1 MDETSPG
8 TGKASVT
15 NTEKSLEKFHKMEN
29 RLGPMPERVFDD
41 ESSIRKESSDK
52 KKKYISKAMLQKEP
66 SPSVSS
72 TTPDIP
78 NSKEWPSC
86 FNIGKVKDNLSSCL
100 PLVKSR
106 LDISEHSSSEG
117 LPSCKVASDKSLVK
131 DKNLPIGISTL
142 TSEELQKLVTENLRN
157 LPSPPPNTKEI
168 LESVTRLCTPM
179 KDDTGS
185 KSEAIQPLTE
195 QPHNKPVGVAPVD
208 PRLGNITS
216 APIGSQG
223 FDRAQGNIGFA
234 SPPLGLPAHS
244 NRDPRSYIQQTT
256 SLPHKQFGPLPQQF
270 KQSTVLSTNISLGSQ
285 QSFPVSNNVP
295 SVCPLIPSQ
304 TTLNNTPPLCM
315 PLVSQPNSFQSPLL
329 PQPMPQYYD
338 YNHSSTRDPRAA
350 AGNRVGL
357 MPDKFTNSSVSF
369 FHDNIVS
376 PQYPTDV
383 NNSGILQSPR
393 QHFDDHVGPKTDLSM
408 PNYQYPQPL
417 LNNKPCHP
425 TGWSDV
431 SHNAH
436 HYQGSSGY
444 TAPNAYNSNFG
455 HQMGTLNNVHP
466 MFQTERHFGQNP
478 YRYVKPGVRPVSH
491 VDNALLRPVRREPIH
506 SKPYT
511 PCTYSEWKRSKQNAD
526 LPDDKRRYND
536 RIHTGSPPR
545 SSRSPPRRPKSPPR
559 RPRSPPTHSRSPPK
573 TSTASVKLDSDS
585 KQDGCSSDDL
595 NSPLNSLYGAV
606 IAAKTGR
613 GYGPQK
619 FKIPKRPQE
628 PLPNKQKTQASSDEV
643 PQSNVTNSEDAS
655 NKSVTESEA
664 QECIGEKKLLE
675 ELVGDDGKMMNS
687 LQEFIFTGLLK
698 NYSKKMLAEKN
709 IEANE
714 STLDK
719 MVKKLLEAS
728 DESDVSKH
736 LKKPTKRIID
746 SDSDDDCGSSS
757 AHDTHLSKETKV
769 EELLHSKKYKR
780 RIVENISSDSECSD
794 ASSSKVES
802 TKLKSNIIDDFD
814 NLTKSKQTSTC
825 TIDKYVSDDENILLA
840 HRLKR
845 QKPSKNDS
853 PTRALDDRRLSDDF
867 KIQNVTMSCNA
878 ETSHIDKSAIR
889 ITKKKRKIIMSDE
902 ESDFSEYNE
911 VPLDKQI
918 EDGEMVTSG
927 KSMIK
932 VKGKKTKL
940 CVGVKDKNS
949 SEFTV
954 FSSPQHI
961 DDLDVTLDEETP
973 ILKKPRR
980 KEDGL
985 SDTESVVTELYTGE
999 RGRIQ
1004 GDESDITRNIKPT
1017 KRGKAKKKQI
1027 KKLNKGITAVGSELN
1042 DEDALETT
1050 SESSDIHP
1058 TRKKFKKRNS
1068 LELLQEDVKDMFISD
1083 DVLTANG
1090 YRTCRLSKEI
1100 LDEMSEKMRTNS
1112 IKKTQTFEKIE
1123 TAIQEDMVVS
1133 CKSIESRDHLPI
1145 IKGANIVDKVVT
1157 DESSNVCS
1165 DTGTKKPKQKKT
1177 PNRKTSVIKLK
1188 KPVEATSSEHLSL
1201 LKEIPNKLVKKSSNE
1216 AFETVFSTAQYN
1228 GLSIISE
1235 SDQPSLPEFTFGQS
1249 IKENRDSII
1258 SLIEK
1263 SVSNWETKS
1272 STIVDQDP
1280 LKSSSLS
1287 SLETS
1292 VSDSFDD
1299 HTKSKTRSA
1308 QNHKLTKQ
1316 LLNNLNK
1323 LGKLKGATFAKKS
1336 NKKFI
1341 SEKSELSGT
1350 LESVAPM
1357 GESNT
1362 ESSVFIS
1369 QKTDEVCSEAEKSN
1383 SSAVLLCKDSLNRS
1397 GLNSVISWLLEGQ
1410 EKIHTLEK
1418 STNEEETALF
1428 VNIPTVTYNTRHKK
1442 IANKSELLKDVSE
1455 TRTLTRPI
1463 LSKPVES
1470 LPNTLSTLTH
1480 NVFNEEPSLTYEL
1493 PDTNISLVLNNE
1505 VSSKARKTE
1514 NRILSLVN
1522 SLSYKSPKS
1531 QRDIILEG
1539 SSKNS
1544 ATLFHNDIDSV
1555 SQLLAGSISTECK
1568 VDEFNVGIDDHMC
1581 QELNSFQG
1589 ELTATS
1595 TVLDD
1600 ESSSSCNIQEPTS
1613 LFDSFKI
1620 TESGNKTDF
1629 SSQRPTKS
1637 TKLFKSTKKSS
1648 TLFDAKSFP
1657 NPNITSICVGPVE
1670 ARLDGNAVLFCCH
1683 VNDCSFSSNDA
1694 TPYGHHLE
1702 HKHKSEKWDGFCSAC
1717 GKYVTAEKNVV
1728 SIINP
1733 YRHLLENHLVSRL
1746 KREMQNRRTLNF
1758 QNAEYENAT
1767 AIDKNRNK
1775 SSCISDELP
1784 ENVVNKVEITPL
1796 PSNLGE
1802 DLDDSIAAH
1811 NSNKDFTAP
1820 LSHPSQDF
1828 TVPVTQSSQDVTL
1841 PLAHPSKDVMVLAA
1855 YPSQDVTVLVPHQSQ
1870 DVTVSVAHTI
1880 QKITAPIAHP
1890 IQDISVPLAHSNQAV
1905 SDPLTLSSPNE
1916 DIDVTHCAPVFRI
1929 RVKRLPGDMLSFAK
1943 DNLPTP
1949 VDINETSN
1957 ENIDDTDVDVEGLTI
1972 DEEAF
1977 SPAQVS
1983 LDCSDSVFSEQ
1994 DIQQEPDNEQLVE
2007 DNFLPI
2013 LIESV
2018 TSLNPD
2024 ASSST
2029 FDNLESELTSP
2040 SKEIFDH
2047 SYARPTFS
2055 IADGEIVAVENTFL
2069 LKQSSSTRPSL
2080 LKLNPPVGVAAA
2092 STSKSACTVNK
2103 ATLSEK
2109 VGGAGSQRRKLQ
2121 HKSSQAPSYS
2131 KSQKMPEVYNIM
2143 LEPRKL
2149 RHLYKCMGQTCS
2161 YTTNVTKN
2169 YIAHCKEHEEM
2180 RKKPLRKQKGIDW
2193 RQCAYC
2199 CVNLKTVDELVDH
2212 IQSTHGHCLF
2222 QCTYC
2227 FFRAMSQS
2235 YVVLHQNT
2243 SHTGEQL
2250 AITMC
2255 KVVKNISERIDL
2267 IKERNEVVL
2276 PYICKQGTCN
2286 ERFYVH
2292 KDFYNHLTRQHSQL
2306 TMYSCHL
2313 CESTSFK
2320 PDTLMTHYKLHSYCF
2335 YQCMYCVHG
2344 GDTKED
2350 MHHHLCNFHPNQP
2363 STVLVR
2369 LFQTKDQSS
2378 AKNQVED
2385 LITIDLDQEV
2395 VFNGMLLMPTPGP
2408 IETDEDSE
2416 DENDMLNSPTE
2427 LAHNSGNNPVDG
2439 SVFKKQNINKA
2450 WKSGSANN
2458 KQLKKN
2464 TLVIPNN
2471 TPEVPFDY
2479 KNVDLAEIARTG
2491 LTGLELYLCGNVG
2504 CTYAGP
2510 TAANLK
2516 DHIYICDF
2524 ARDSR
2529 NLVCKHCRRGFKQTH
2544 TLVEHVRSHG
2554 TKRFGCWMSSVTS
2567 SCMSIFPTLSQ
2578 SAPLASMSFC
2588 AWSIHPVKQP
2598 MRVSSLSNS
2607 STTNVSKTSYGP
2619 NDVHQ
2624 LPMNAIFPQPI
2635 SCAVCQF
2642 TTKVRVNLVRHLELH
2657 SSSNLSV
2664 AAVPSDCPVNP
2675 VPCLDKKEL
2684 MFDKMV
2690 NLAASSHLRGEHK
2703 SDNTLSQED
2712 EAKIPKYIP
2721 EHMRYV
2727 CGVTNCKYMACDET
2741 MLRYHIRALHCD
2753 EMSYKC
2759 PHCEEHVLDKTKV
2772 AVSIERL
2779 TNMLI
2784 ISIRNLREDY
2794 HQKKVYLKTD
2804 KRPPHYSFIGHNR
2817 LSYLL
2822 FVKWLTTL
2830 QQNRDDHVLK
2840 RWNLVTNET
2849 VKVADLPQELYPT
2862 DLHWF
2867 PRAQVVGKKQGSDL
2881 LLITSAD
2888 GKFHLINRNGRIE
2901 KSVDAHKGAVLTGRW
2916 SFDGAGLLTA
2926 GEDGQVKIWSRSG
2939 MLRST
2944 IIQSD
2949 TPIYSAA
2956 WGPDSNQVLHTLGKN
2971 LVIKHLA
2978 PNSKPNRW
2986 KAHDGL
2992 ILKVAW
2998 NPSNNLIVS
3007 GGEDCHY
3014 KVWDTYGRQLFNSI
3028 THDYPITALSW
3039 SPGGGLFAVGSFNTL
3054 RLCDR
3059 VGWSYSLE
3067 KPNTGSIFNIAWS
3080 SDGTQVAGACG
3091 NGHVIFAHIIER
3103 RLEWKNYEASMTS
3116 RKSISVRDVSNEARE
3131 QLEFPDRVIKL
3142 ALGYNH
3148 LVVVTPSQ
3156 CHVYSTR
3163 NWNTPAIFNLRE
3175 GSVSMVLLAERHFLL
3190 AEKASVYLYNYDCKL
3205 ICSPRWAGMQPETL
3219 NLASIS
3225 ISNDT
3230 IAVRDQLDN
3239 KTVHLFEVGSARSLV
3254 DLPPLHHWVGVLE
3267 VALNQAGSALERQI
3281 AVVDRNRDLYL
3292 ALVRGTLHKK
3302 LRKLAPMIQSL
3313 GWNCDTNILAT
3324 VQDTNLTVWY
3334 YPMVLYA
3341 DSRLLKK
3348 TAHMKDSRQRMNNH
3362 RFDTNHKDPD
3372 KPVPIHASTHNQD
3385 FQTCY
3390 TTKIL
3395 RAFPKQCNSSQLRQW
3410 ELAHQWITKSRLP
3423 PGLNRR

>member
-1 MDETSPG
+1 MSEKDSLIKITMDETSPG

-52 KKKYISKAMLQKEP
+52 KKKYISKAMLQNRDILMIEFIQDHLQE
-66 SPSVSS
+66 V
-72 TTPDIP
+72 PDHLQEVP
-78 NSKEWPSC
+78 DHLQDVPDHLQE
-86 FNIGKVKDNLSSCL
+86 DLSHRQGDQDHHLKPPL
-100 PLVKSR
+100 PL
-106 LDISEHSSSEG
+106 
-117 LPSCKVASDKSLVK
+117 
-131 DKNLPIGISTL
+131 
-142 TSEELQKLVTENLRN
+142 
-157 LPSPPPNTKEI
+157 
-168 LESVTRLCTPM
+168 
-179 KDDTGS
+179 
-185 KSEAIQPLTE
+185 
-195 QPHNKPVGVAPVD
+195 
-208 PRLGNITS
+208 
-216 APIGSQG
+216 
-223 FDRAQGNIGFA
+223 
-234 SPPLGLPAHS
+234 S
-244 NRDPRSYIQQTT
+244 N
-256 SLPHKQFGPLPQQF
+256 
-270 KQSTVLSTNISLGSQ
+270 
-285 QSFPVSNNVP
+285 
-295 SVCPLIPSQ
+295 
-304 TTLNNTPPLCM
+304 
-315 PLVSQPNSFQSPLL
+315 
-329 PQPMPQYYD
+329 
-338 YNHSSTRDPRAA
+338 
-350 AGNRVGL
+350 
-357 MPDKFTNSSVSF
+357 
-369 FHDNIVS
+369 
-376 PQYPTDV
+376 
-383 NNSGILQSPR
+383 
-393 QHFDDHVGPKTDLSM
+393 
-408 PNYQYPQPL
+408 
-417 LNNKPCHP
+417 
-425 TGWSDV
+425 
-431 SHNAH
+431 
-436 HYQGSSGY
+436 
-444 TAPNAYNSNFG
+444 
-455 HQMGTLNNVHP
+455 
-466 MFQTERHFGQNP
+466 
-478 YRYVKPGVRPVSH
+478 
-491 VDNALLRPVRREPIH
+491 
-506 SKPYT
+506 
-511 PCTYSEWKRSKQNAD
+511 
-526 LPDDKRRYND
+526 
-536 RIHTGSPPR
+536 
-545 SSRSPPRRPKSPPR
+545 
-559 RPRSPPTHSRSPPK
+559 
-573 TSTASVKLDSDS
+573 LDSDS
-585 KQDGCSSDDL
+585 KQDGCSSYDL
-595 NSPLNSLYGAV
+595 NSPLNSLYGAG

-643 PQSNVTNSEDAS
+643 PQSNVTDSEDAS
-655 NKSVTESEA
+655 NKSVTE
-664 QECIGEKKLLE
+664 K
-675 ELVGDDGKMMNS
+675 
-687 LQEFIFTGLLK
+687 
-698 NYSKKMLAEKN
+698 
-709 IEANE
+709 
-714 STLDK
+714 
-719 MVKKLLEAS
+719 
-728 DESDVSKH
+728 
-736 LKKPTKRIID
+736 
-746 SDSDDDCGSSS
+746 
-757 AHDTHLSKETKV
+757 
-769 EELLHSKKYKR
+769 
-780 RIVENISSDSECSD
+780 
-794 ASSSKVES
+794 
-802 TKLKSNIIDDFD
+802 
-814 NLTKSKQTSTC
+814 
-825 TIDKYVSDDENILLA
+825 
-840 HRLKR
+840 
-845 QKPSKNDS
+845 
-853 PTRALDDRRLSDDF
+853 
-867 KIQNVTMSCNA
+867 
-878 ETSHIDKSAIR
+878 
-889 ITKKKRKIIMSDE
+889 
-902 ESDFSEYNE
+902 SDFSEYNE
-911 VPLDKQI
+911 VSLDKQI
-918 EDGEMVTSG
+918 EDGEMVSSG

-961 DDLDVTLDEETP
+961 DDLDITLDEETP
-973 ILKKPRR
+973 ILKKSRR

-985 SDTESVVTELYTGE
+985 PDTESVMTELYTGE
-999 RGRIQ
+999 RIQ
-1004 GDESDITRNIKPT
+1004 GDESDITRNIKTT
-1017 KRGKAKKKQI
+1017 KRGRAKKKQI

-1042 DEDALETT
+1042 DDALETT

-1100 LDEMSEKMRTNS
+1100 LDEMRSEKVSKVEVDEINS
-1112 IKKTQTFEKIE
+1112 FTEKLPQVKVKAKYKSKKVKKIETGDEGNVSSGETDSSCLTSKDFDSSLELGIKVKDKSKKKSVVTKANKKTLTEKAKSPRKKKKLSLKNENNIDEANLRAPMIE

-1133 CKSIESRDHLPI
+1133 CKSIESQDHLPI

-1188 KPVEATSSEHLSL
+1188 KPV
-1201 LKEIPNKLVKKSSNE
+1201 
-1216 AFETVFSTAQYN
+1216 
-1228 GLSIISE
+1228 
-1235 SDQPSLPEFTFGQS
+1235 
-1249 IKENRDSII
+1249 
-1258 SLIEK
+1258 
-1263 SVSNWETKS
+1263 
-1272 STIVDQDP
+1272 
-1280 LKSSSLS
+1280 
-1287 SLETS
+1287 
-1292 VSDSFDD
+1292 
-1299 HTKSKTRSA
+1299 
-1308 QNHKLTKQ
+1308 
-1316 LLNNLNK
+1316 
-1323 LGKLKGATFAKKS
+1323 
-1336 NKKFI
+1336 
-1341 SEKSELSGT
+1341 GT
-1350 LESVAPM
+1350 LETVAPM
-1357 GESNT
+1357 GELNT

-1397 GLNSVISWLLEGQ
+1397 GLNSVISW
-1410 EKIHTLEK
+1410 
-1418 STNEEETALF
+1418 F
-1428 VNIPTVTYNTRHKK
+1428 
-1442 IANKSELLKDVSE
+1442 
-1455 TRTLTRPI
+1455 
-1463 LSKPVES
+1463 
-1470 LPNTLSTLTH
+1470 
-1480 NVFNEEPSLTYEL
+1480 
-1493 PDTNISLVLNNE
+1493 
-1505 VSSKARKTE
+1505 
-1514 NRILSLVN
+1514 
-1522 SLSYKSPKS
+1522 
-1531 QRDIILEG
+1531 
-1539 SSKNS
+1539 
-1544 ATLFHNDIDSV
+1544 
-1555 SQLLAGSISTECK
+1555 
-1568 VDEFNVGIDDHMC
+1568 
-1581 QELNSFQG
+1581 
-1589 ELTATS
+1589 
-1595 TVLDD
+1595 
-1600 ESSSSCNIQEPTS
+1600 
-1613 LFDSFKI
+1613 
-1620 TESGNKTDF
+1620 
-1629 SSQRPTKS
+1629 
-1637 TKLFKSTKKSS
+1637 
-1648 TLFDAKSFP
+1648 
-1657 NPNITSICVGPVE
+1657 
-1670 ARLDGNAVLFCCH
+1670 
-1683 VNDCSFSSNDA
+1683 SNDA

-1758 QNAEYENAT
+1758 QNAEYANAT

-1784 ENVVNKVEITPL
+1784 ENVVNKVESTPL

-1802 DLDDSIAAH
+1802 NLDDSIPAQ

-1820 LSHPSQDF
+1820 LSHPSQNF
-1828 TVPVTQSSQDVTL
+1828 TVPVTQPSQDVTL
-1841 PLAHPSKDVMVLAA
+1841 PLA

-1870 DVTVSVAHTI
+1870 DVAVPVAHTSQEI
-1880 QKITAPIAHP
+1880 IAPIAHP
-1890 IQDISVPLAHSNQAV
+1890 FQDISVPLAHSNQAV

-1943 DNLPTP
+1943 DSLPTP

-1957 ENIDDTDVDVEGLTI
+1957 ENIEDTDVDVEGLTI
-1972 DEEAF
+1972 DEEVF

-1994 DIQQEPDNEQLVE
+1994 DLRQEPDNEVE

-2029 FDNLESELTSP
+2029 FDNFTLNEVHPHLCIRRGKSQFGKNPNNTLDRDSSLNLPVISSLVNHENSTLKHAATEPESELTSP

-2055 IADGEIVAVENTFL
+2055 LTDGEIVAVENTFL
-2069 LKQSSSTRPSL
+2069 LKQSSTTRPSL

-2109 VGGAGSQRRKLQ
+2109 VGGAGNQRRKLQ

-2286 ERFYVH
+2286 ERFYIH

-2427 LAHNSGNNPVDG
+2427 LAHNSDSSTIVFADQSDSSDSPEISTRNNPVDG

-2450 WKSGSANN
+2450 WKTSSANN

-2491 LTGLELYLCGNVG
+2491 LTGLDLYLCGNVG

-2554 TKRFGCWMSSVTS
+2554 TKRFGCWMCPYRASTVQNMDRHIKHQHKAKQTECFPLNPLKTDIETALYALIYSSGNTQ
-2567 SCMSIFPTLSQ
+2567 FKSQ
-2578 SAPLASMSFC
+2578 
-2588 AWSIHPVKQP
+2588 VKQP
-2598 MRVSSLSNS
+2598 MRTSSFSNS

-2642 TTKVRVNLVRHLELH
+2642 STKVRVNLVRHLELH

-2784 ISIRNLREDY
+2784 SSSCSLREDY

-2817 LSYLL
+2817 LTIVSSLNMRFKISLEKEPKHTDVVCCVGWNNTEEVYSCG
-2822 FVKWLTTL
+2822 
-2830 QQNRDDHVLK
+2830 DDHVLK

-2867 PRAQVVGKKQGSDL
+2867 PRAQVVGKKQGLDL

-3007 GGEDCHY
+3007 GGEDCRY

-3292 ALVRGTLHKK
+3292 ALVRGSLHKK
-3302 LRKLAPMIQSL
+3302 LRKLAPMVQSL
-3313 GWNCDTNILAT
+3313 CWNSDTNILAT

-3348 TAHMKDSRQRMNNH
+3348 TAHMKDSSEFGKSPTVMSFVGNHLRVRRMDGSLVNSVISPYPTVLH
-3362 RFDTNHKDPD
+3362 GYTSASRWDDALRMCRFVRDHTLWACLAAMAVYGRELETAEEAYAAIDEVD
-3372 KPVPIHASTHNQD
+3372 KVFYLQNVKKIPI
-3385 FQTCY
+3385 
-3390 TTKIL
+3390 
-3395 RAFPKQCNSSQLRQW
+3395 RAAQLAEMALLSGNVSEAENLLLQNGFVAL
-3410 ELAHQWITKSRLP
+3410 ELATKHKTHVDTVLLYRKTFLESFEKMETNEKFLQFINEVELDPEKINKKVELEYEREREN
-3423 PGLNRR
+3423 G

>member
-1 MDETSPG
+1 
-8 TGKASVT
+8 
-15 NTEKSLEKFHKMEN
+15 
-29 RLGPMPERVFDD
+29 
-41 ESSIRKESSDK
+41 
-52 KKKYISKAMLQKEP
+52 
-66 SPSVSS
+66 
-72 TTPDIP
+72 
-78 NSKEWPSC
+78 
-86 FNIGKVKDNLSSCL
+86 
-100 PLVKSR
+100 
-106 LDISEHSSSEG
+106 
-117 LPSCKVASDKSLVK
+117 
-131 DKNLPIGISTL
+131 
-142 TSEELQKLVTENLRN
+142 
-157 LPSPPPNTKEI
+157 
-168 LESVTRLCTPM
+168 M

-195 QPHNKPVGVAPVD
+195 QTHNKTVGVAPVD

-216 APIGSQG
+216 SPIGSQG

-256 SLPHKQFGPLPQQF
+256 SLPNKQFCPLPQQF
-270 KQSTVLSTNISLGSQ
+270 KQSTALSTNISLGSQ
-285 QSFPVSNNVP
+285 QSFPMSNNVP
-295 SVCPLIPSQ
+295 SICPLVPSQ
-304 TTLNNTPPLCM
+304 TTLNNTLPLCM

-408 PNYQYPQPL
+408 SNYQYPQPL

-455 HQMGTLNNVHP
+455 HQMGTINNVRP

-491 VDNALLRPVRREPIH
+491 VDNTLLRTVRRESIH

-526 LPDDKRRYND
+526 LPDDKRRYPND
-536 RIHTGSPPR
+536 RIHTRSPPR

-559 RPRSPPTHSRSPPK
+559 RPRSPPK

-643 PQSNVTNSEDAS
+643 PQSNVTDSEDAS

-664 QECIGEKKLLE
+664 QEGIGEKKLLE

-736 LKKPTKRIID
+736 LKKPIKRIID
-746 SDSDDDCGSSS
+746 SDSDDDCSSS
-757 AHDTHLSKETKV
+757 ARDIHLSKETKV
-769 EELLHSKKYKR
+769 EELVHSKRYKK

-825 TIDKYVSDDENILLA
+825 TIDKYDSDDENILLT

-845 QKPSKNDS
+845 QKPGKDDS
-853 PTRALDDRRLSDDF
+853 PTRALDNRRLSDF
-867 KIQNVTMSCNA
+867 KTQNVTMSCNA

-911 VPLDKQI
+911 VSLDKQI
-918 EDGEMVTSG
+918 EDGEMVSSG

-961 DDLDVTLDEETP
+961 DDLDITLDEETP
-973 ILKKPRR
+973 ILKKSRR

-985 SDTESVVTELYTGE
+985 PDTESVMTELYTGE
-999 RGRIQ
+999 RIQ
-1004 GDESDITRNIKPT
+1004 GDESDITRNIKTT
-1017 KRGKAKKKQI
+1017 KRGRAKKKQI

-1042 DEDALETT
+1042 DDALETT

-1100 LDEMSEKMRTNS
+1100 LDEMRSEKVSKVEVDEINSFTEKLPQVKVKAKYKSKKVKKIETGDEGNVSSGETDSSCLTSKDFDSSLELGIKVKDKSKKKSVVTKANKKTLTEKAKSPRKKKKLSLKNENNIDEANLRAPMVVLRRTDISKCGQEWATKTNMSGRNVARRGRKRGGIHLRGKIIARRPFYKPKSGSHGTTDFFENHAPDTNVAEDTLTEADKFCYFVRPKKWLKPKSLGKSVVDIINKLYQKFGESCPDINSLNALCLELSEKMRTNS
-1112 IKKTQTFEKIE
+1112 IMKTQTFEKIE

-1133 CKSIESRDHLPI
+1133 CKSIESQDHLPI

-1188 KPVEATSSEHLSL
+1188 KPVGKKRRKHWQQGVIKAPNKLKRKNKLVDDVIKKNKRTAKQKSDDVTCDPPLEHKHFKGENKTRDDLSVEKNDPGKVTTNTKLDENIFSHKTINEASLFEDSHGSDLSKHVTSDSALDDLVTKCTAKSVDSTFKEIEGVNPETIELISDTPREVDLKTKLTNNLFKRTELTSKSGEIKNVTEVDELVKNKTESAHDLVKKANGSNLSKTSDLTSDTLPIVHTTKPTDDLFKETNGSILSNSRDANSMAHSNIDLNPILTTSESENFDLGTRTQHSVTEATSSEQLSL

-1216 AFETVFSTAQYN
+1216 AFETVFSTSQYN

-1235 SDQPSLPEFTFGQS
+1235 RDQPSLPEFAFGQG
-1249 IKENRDSII
+1249 IKENSNSII

-1316 LLNNLNK
+1316 LINNLNK
-1323 LGKLKGATFAKKS
+1323 PGKLKGSTFAKKS

-1350 LESVAPM
+1350 LETVAPM
-1357 GESNT
+1357 GELNT

-1418 STNEEETALF
+1418 STNEDETALF

-1442 IANKSELLKDVSE
+1442 IANKSELLKD
-1455 TRTLTRPI
+1455 
-1463 LSKPVES
+1463 
-1470 LPNTLSTLTH
+1470 
-1480 NVFNEEPSLTYEL
+1480 
-1493 PDTNISLVLNNE
+1493 
-1505 VSSKARKTE
+1505 
-1514 NRILSLVN
+1514 
-1522 SLSYKSPKS
+1522 
-1531 QRDIILEG
+1531 
-1539 SSKNS
+1539 
-1544 ATLFHNDIDSV
+1544 
-1555 SQLLAGSISTECK
+1555 
-1568 VDEFNVGIDDHMC
+1568 
-1581 QELNSFQG
+1581 
-1589 ELTATS
+1589 
-1595 TVLDD
+1595 
-1600 ESSSSCNIQEPTS
+1600 
-1613 LFDSFKI
+1613 
-1620 TESGNKTDF
+1620 
-1629 SSQRPTKS
+1629 
-1637 TKLFKSTKKSS
+1637 
-1648 TLFDAKSFP
+1648 
-1657 NPNITSICVGPVE
+1657 
-1670 ARLDGNAVLFCCH
+1670 
-1683 VNDCSFSSNDA
+1683 
-1694 TPYGHHLE
+1694 
-1702 HKHKSEKWDGFCSAC
+1702 
-1717 GKYVTAEKNVV
+1717 
-1728 SIINP
+1728 
-1733 YRHLLENHLVSRL
+1733 
-1746 KREMQNRRTLNF
+1746 NRRTLNF
-1758 QNAEYENAT
+1758 QNAEYANAT

-1784 ENVVNKVEITPL
+1784 ENVVNKVESTPL

-1802 DLDDSIAAH
+1802 NLDDSIPAQ

-1820 LSHPSQDF
+1820 LSHPSQNF
-1828 TVPVTQSSQDVTL
+1828 TVPVTQPSQDVTL
-1841 PLAHPSKDVMVLAA
+1841 PLA

-1870 DVTVSVAHTI
+1870 DVAVPVAHTSQEI
-1880 QKITAPIAHP
+1880 IAPIAHP
-1890 IQDISVPLAHSNQAV
+1890 FQDISVPLAHSNQAV

-1943 DNLPTP
+1943 DSLPTP

-1957 ENIDDTDVDVEGLTI
+1957 ENIEDTDVDVEGLTI

-1994 DIQQEPDNEQLVE
+1994 DLRQEPAETFTKFLQQL
-2007 DNFLPI
+2007 
-2013 LIESV
+2013 ESSKV
-2018 TSLNPD
+2018 VLSGVCGAASPQFKLFIKEVSPNPSMFKD
-2024 ASSST
+2024 
-2029 FDNLESELTSP
+2029 FDRNTHRLDSFFPESELTSP

-2055 IADGEIVAVENTFL
+2055 LTDGEIVAVENTFL
-2069 LKQSSSTRPSL
+2069 LKQSSTTRPSL

-2109 VGGAGSQRRKLQ
+2109 VGGAGNQRRKLQ

-2199 CVNLKTVDELVDH
+2199 CVNLKTVDEL
-2212 IQSTHGHCLF
+2212 
-2222 QCTYC
+2222 
-2227 FFRAMSQS
+2227 
-2235 YVVLHQNT
+2235 NT

-2286 ERFYVH
+2286 ERFYIH

-2427 LAHNSGNNPVDG
+2427 LAHNSDSSTIVFADQSDSSDSPEISTSLVQKSNTLNKINTIGLTRIQNSKIISVGNNPVDG

-2450 WKSGSANN
+2450 WKTSSANN

-2491 LTGLELYLCGNVG
+2491 LTGLDLYLCGNVG

-2554 TKRFGCWMSSVTS
+2554 TKRFGCWMCPYRASTVQNMDRHIKHQHKAKQTECFPLNPLKTDIETALSSGTSSSIPVDLSNPQPQVSSLLLWLPCSSVLGS
-2567 SCMSIFPTLSQ
+2567 SIRS
-2578 SAPLASMSFC
+2578 
-2588 AWSIHPVKQP
+2588 VKQP
-2598 MRVSSLSNS
+2598 MRTSSFSNS

-2642 TTKVRVNLVRHLELH
+2642 STKVRVNLVRHLELH

-2784 ISIRNLREDY
+2784 SSSCSLREDY

-2817 LSYLL
+2817 LS
-2822 FVKWLTTL
+2822 KPMGK
-2830 QQNRDDHVLK
+2830 QN
-2840 RWNLVTNET
+2840 
-2849 VKVADLPQELYPT
+2849 
-2862 DLHWF
+2862 
-2867 PRAQVVGKKQGSDL
+2867 
-2881 LLITSAD
+2881 
-2888 GKFHLINRNGRIE
+2888 
-2901 KSVDAHKGAVLTGRW
+2901 
-2916 SFDGAGLLTA
+2916 
-2926 GEDGQVKIWSRSG
+2926 
-2939 MLRST
+2939 
-2944 IIQSD
+2944 
-2949 TPIYSAA
+2949 
-2956 WGPDSNQVLHTLGKN
+2956 
-2971 LVIKHLA
+2971 
-2978 PNSKPNRW
+2978 
-2986 KAHDGL
+2986 
-2992 ILKVAW
+2992 
-2998 NPSNNLIVS
+2998 
-3007 GGEDCHY
+3007 
-3014 KVWDTYGRQLFNSI
+3014 
-3028 THDYPITALSW
+3028 
-3039 SPGGGLFAVGSFNTL
+3039 
-3054 RLCDR
+3054 
-3059 VGWSYSLE
+3059 
-3067 KPNTGSIFNIAWS
+3067 
-3080 SDGTQVAGACG
+3080 
-3091 NGHVIFAHIIER
+3091 
-3103 RLEWKNYEASMTS
+3103 
-3116 RKSISVRDVSNEARE
+3116 
-3131 QLEFPDRVIKL
+3131 
-3142 ALGYNH
+3142 
-3148 LVVVTPSQ
+3148 
-3156 CHVYSTR
+3156 
-3163 NWNTPAIFNLRE
+3163 
-3175 GSVSMVLLAERHFLL
+3175 
-3190 AEKASVYLYNYDCKL
+3190 
-3205 ICSPRWAGMQPETL
+3205 
-3219 NLASIS
+3219 
-3225 ISNDT
+3225 
-3230 IAVRDQLDN
+3230 
-3239 KTVHLFEVGSARSLV
+3239 
-3254 DLPPLHHWVGVLE
+3254 
-3267 VALNQAGSALERQI
+3267 
-3281 AVVDRNRDLYL
+3281 
-3292 ALVRGTLHKK
+3292 
-3302 LRKLAPMIQSL
+3302 
-3313 GWNCDTNILAT
+3313 
-3324 VQDTNLTVWY
+3324 
-3334 YPMVLYA
+3334 
-3341 DSRLLKK
+3341 
-3348 TAHMKDSRQRMNNH
+3348 
-3362 RFDTNHKDPD
+3362 
-3372 KPVPIHASTHNQD
+3372 
-3385 FQTCY
+3385 
-3390 TTKIL
+3390 
-3395 RAFPKQCNSSQLRQW
+3395 
-3410 ELAHQWITKSRLP
+3410 
-3423 PGLNRR
+3423 

>member
-1 MDETSPG
+1 
-8 TGKASVT
+8 
-15 NTEKSLEKFHKMEN
+15 
-29 RLGPMPERVFDD
+29 
-41 ESSIRKESSDK
+41 
-52 KKKYISKAMLQKEP
+52 
-66 SPSVSS
+66 
-72 TTPDIP
+72 
-78 NSKEWPSC
+78 
-86 FNIGKVKDNLSSCL
+86 
-100 PLVKSR
+100 
-106 LDISEHSSSEG
+106 
-117 LPSCKVASDKSLVK
+117 
-131 DKNLPIGISTL
+131 
-142 TSEELQKLVTENLRN
+142 
-157 LPSPPPNTKEI
+157 
-168 LESVTRLCTPM
+168 M

-195 QPHNKPVGVAPVD
+195 QTHNKPVGVAPVD

-216 APIGSQG
+216 PPIGSQG

-256 SLPHKQFGPLPQQF
+256 SLPNKQFGPLPQQF
-270 KQSTVLSTNISLGSQ
+270 KQSTALSTNISLGSQ

-295 SVCPLIPSQ
+295 SVCPLVPSQ
-304 TTLNNTPPLCM
+304 TTLNNTLPLCM

-338 YNHSSTRDPRAA
+338 YNHSSTRDPRGAA

-369 FHDNIVS
+369 FRDNIVS

-383 NNSGILQSPR
+383 INSGILQSPR

-408 PNYQYPQPL
+408 SNYQYPQPL

-455 HQMGTLNNVHP
+455 HQMGTINNVHP
-466 MFQTERHFGQNP
+466 MFQNERHFGQNP

-491 VDNALLRPVRREPIH
+491 VDNTLLRTLRRESIH

-526 LPDDKRRYND
+526 LPDDKRRYPND
-536 RIHTGSPPR
+536 RIHTRSPPRSSRSPPR

-559 RPRSPPTHSRSPPK
+559 RPRSPPK
-573 TSTASVKLDSDS
+573 TSTASVKPDSDS

-643 PQSNVTNSEDAS
+643 PQSNVTDSEDAS
-655 NKSVTESEA
+655 NKSVTESEV

-736 LKKPTKRIID
+736 LKKPIKRIID
-746 SDSDDDCGSSS
+746 SDSDDDCGSS

-769 EELLHSKKYKR
+769 EELVHSKRYKK

-825 TIDKYVSDDENILLA
+825 TIDKSESDDENILLT

-845 QKPSKNDS
+845 QKPGKNDS
-853 PTRALDDRRLSDDF
+853 PTRTLDNRRLSDDF
-867 KIQNVTMSCNA
+867 KIQNVNMSCNA
-878 ETSHIDKSAIR
+878 ETSPINKSAIR

-911 VPLDKQI
+911 VSLDKQI
-918 EDGEMVTSG
+918 EDGEMVSSG

-961 DDLDVTLDEETP
+961 DDLDITLDEETP
-973 ILKKPRR
+973 ILKKSRR

-985 SDTESVVTELYTGE
+985 PDTESVMTEIYTGE
-999 RGRIQ
+999 RIQ
-1004 GDESDITRNIKPT
+1004 GDESDITRNIKTT
-1017 KRGKAKKKQI
+1017 KRGRAKKKQI

-1042 DEDALETT
+1042 DEDTLETT

-1100 LDEMSEKMRTNS
+1100 LDEMRSEKVSKVEVDEINSFTEKLPQGKVKAKYKSKKVKKIETGDEGNVSSGETDSSCLTSKDFDSSLELGIKVKDKSKKKSVATKANKKTLKEKAKSPRKKKKLSLKNENNIDEANLRAPMVVLRRTDISKCGQEWATKTNMSGRNVARRGRKRGGIHLRGKIIARRPFHKPKSGNQGTTDFFENYAPDTNVAEDTLTEADKFCYFVRPKKWLKPKSLGKSVGDIINKLYQKFGESCPDINSLNALCLELSEKMRTNS

-1133 CKSIESRDHLPI
+1133 CKSIESQDHLPI

-1188 KPVEATSSEHLSL
+1188 KPVGKKRRKHWQQGVIKAPNKLKRKNKLVDDVIKKNKRTAKQKSDDVTCDPPLEHKHFKGENKTRDDLSVEKNDPGKVTTNTKLDENIFSHKTINEASLLEDSHGSDLSKHVTSDGALDDLVTKCTAKSVDSTFKEIEGVNPETIELISDTPQEVDLKTKLANNLFKRTELTSKSSEIKNVTEVDELLKNKTESAHDLVKKANGSNLSKTSDLTSDTLPIVHTTKPTDDLFKETNGSILSNSRDANSMAHNNIDLNPTLTTSESENFDLGTRTQHSVTEATSSEQLSL

-1216 AFETVFSTAQYN
+1216 AFETVFSTSQYN

-1235 SDQPSLPEFTFGQS
+1235 SDQPSLPEFAFGQG
-1249 IKENRDSII
+1249 IKENSNSII

-1292 VSDSFDD
+1292 VSDSFDE

-1316 LLNNLNK
+1316 LINNLNK
-1323 LGKLKGATFAKKS
+1323 LGKIKGATFAKKS

-1341 SEKSELSGT
+1341 SEKSELSGA

-1357 GESNT
+1357 GELNT
-1362 ESSVFIS
+1362 ESSVFTS

-1418 STNEEETALF
+1418 STNEDETALF

-1442 IANKSELLKDVSE
+1442 IANKSELLEDISE
-1455 TRTLTRPI
+1455 TRTMLTRPV
-1463 LSKPVES
+1463 LPKPVES
-1470 LPNTLSTLTH
+1470 LPNTLSTLSH

-1493 PDTNISLVLNNE
+1493 PDSNISLVLNNE
-1505 VSSKARKTE
+1505 VSSKAKKTE

-1544 ATLFHNDIDSV
+1544 ATLFHNNIDSV
-1555 SQLLAGSISTECK
+1555 SQLLTGSISKESK
-1568 VDEFNVGIDDHMC
+1568 VDEFNVGIDDNMC

-1589 ELTATS
+1589 ELSATS
-1595 TVLDD
+1595 MMLDD

-1613 LFDSFKI
+1613 LFNSFKI
-1620 TESGNKTDF
+1620 TESENKIDL
-1629 SSQRPTKS
+1629 SNQRPTKS
-1637 TKLFKSTKKSS
+1637 TKLSKSTKKSS

-1758 QNAEYENAT
+1758 QNAEYGNAT
-1767 AIDKNRNK
+1767 AIEKNRNK

-1784 ENVVNKVEITPL
+1784 ENVVNKVESTTL

-1802 DLDDSIAAH
+1802 NLDDSIPAQ

-1820 LSHPSQDF
+1820 LSHPSQNF
-1828 TVPVTQSSQDVTL
+1828 TVPVTQPSQDITL
-1841 PLAHPSKDVMVLAA
+1841 PLAHPSKNVMVLAA
-1855 YPSQDVTVLVPHQSQ
+1855 YTSQDVTVLVPHQSP
-1870 DVTVSVAHTI
+1870 DVAVPVAHTSQEMI
-1880 QKITAPIAHP
+1880 APIAHP
-1890 IQDISVPLAHSNQAV
+1890 IQDISVPLAHSNQVV

-1916 DIDVTHCAPVFRI
+1916 DIDVTHGAPVFRI

-1943 DNLPTP
+1943 DSLPTP
-1949 VDINETSN
+1949 VDINETTN
-1957 ENIDDTDVDVEGLTI
+1957 ENNDDTDVDVEGLTI

-1983 LDCSDSVFSEQ
+1983 LVCSDSVFSEQ
-1994 DIQQEPDNEQLVE
+1994 DLQQEPGGAPTFVQKERKNHFGKTLNNTLNRDSSLDLPVISSLVSHE
-2007 DNFLPI
+2007 N
-2013 LIESV
+2013 SA
-2018 TSLNPD
+2018 LNH
-2024 ASSST
+2024 AAT
-2029 FDNLESELTSP
+2029 ELESELTSP

-2055 IADGEIVAVENTFL
+2055 LADGEIVAVENTFL
-2069 LKQSSSTRPSL
+2069 LKQSSTTRPSL

-2109 VGGAGSQRRKLQ
+2109 VGGAGNQRRKLQ

-2286 ERFYVH
+2286 ERFYIH

-2439 SVFKKQNINKA
+2439 SGFKKQNINKA
-2450 WKSGSANN
+2450 WKTSSANN

-2491 LTGLELYLCGNVG
+2491 LTGLDLYLCGNVG

-2510 TAANLK
+2510 SAANLK

-2554 TKRFGCWMSSVTS
+2554 TKRFGCWMCPYRASTVQNMDRHIKHQHKAKQTECFPLNPLKTDIETALYVVRPKVVWHILFH
-2567 SCMSIFPTLSQ
+2567 SCRSFQPSTTRLQ

-2588 AWSIHPVKQP
+2588 AWFIHPVKQP
-2598 MRVSSLSNS
+2598 MRTSSFSNS

-2642 TTKVRVNLVRHLELH
+2642 STKVRVNLVRHLELH

-2779 TNMLI
+2779 SAHLKMHDSHLYICSYCSYYHYFKHVVERHLSEKHPNNPPVVQV
-2784 ISIRNLREDY
+2784 IREPQRE
-2794 HQKKVYLKTD
+2794 
-2804 KRPPHYSFIGHNR
+2804 
-2817 LSYLL
+2817 
-2822 FVKWLTTL
+2822 
-2830 QQNRDDHVLK
+2830 
-2840 RWNLVTNET
+2840 
-2849 VKVADLPQELYPT
+2849 
-2862 DLHWF
+2862 
-2867 PRAQVVGKKQGSDL
+2867 
-2881 LLITSAD
+2881 
-2888 GKFHLINRNGRIE
+2888 
-2901 KSVDAHKGAVLTGRW
+2901 AHK
-2916 SFDGAGLLTA
+2916 
-2926 GEDGQVKIWSRSG
+2926 
-2939 MLRST
+2939 
-2944 IIQSD
+2944 
-2949 TPIYSAA
+2949 
-2956 WGPDSNQVLHTLGKN
+2956 
-2971 LVIKHLA
+2971 
-2978 PNSKPNRW
+2978 
-2986 KAHDGL
+2986 
-2992 ILKVAW
+2992 
-2998 NPSNNLIVS
+2998 
-3007 GGEDCHY
+3007 
-3014 KVWDTYGRQLFNSI
+3014 
-3028 THDYPITALSW
+3028 
-3039 SPGGGLFAVGSFNTL
+3039 
-3054 RLCDR
+3054 
-3059 VGWSYSLE
+3059 SL
-3067 KPNTGSIFNIAWS
+3067 
-3080 SDGTQVAGACG
+3080 
-3091 NGHVIFAHIIER
+3091 
-3103 RLEWKNYEASMTS
+3103 
-3116 RKSISVRDVSNEARE
+3116 
-3131 QLEFPDRVIKL
+3131 
-3142 ALGYNH
+3142 
-3148 LVVVTPSQ
+3148 
-3156 CHVYSTR
+3156 
-3163 NWNTPAIFNLRE
+3163 
-3175 GSVSMVLLAERHFLL
+3175 
-3190 AEKASVYLYNYDCKL
+3190 
-3205 ICSPRWAGMQPETL
+3205 
-3219 NLASIS
+3219 
-3225 ISNDT
+3225 
-3230 IAVRDQLDN
+3230 
-3239 KTVHLFEVGSARSLV
+3239 
-3254 DLPPLHHWVGVLE
+3254 
-3267 VALNQAGSALERQI
+3267 
-3281 AVVDRNRDLYL
+3281 
-3292 ALVRGTLHKK
+3292 
-3302 LRKLAPMIQSL
+3302 
-3313 GWNCDTNILAT
+3313 
-3324 VQDTNLTVWY
+3324 
-3334 YPMVLYA
+3334 
-3341 DSRLLKK
+3341 
-3348 TAHMKDSRQRMNNH
+3348 
-3362 RFDTNHKDPD
+3362 
-3372 KPVPIHASTHNQD
+3372 
-3385 FQTCY
+3385 
-3390 TTKIL
+3390 
-3395 RAFPKQCNSSQLRQW
+3395 
-3410 ELAHQWITKSRLP
+3410 
-3423 PGLNRR
+3423 